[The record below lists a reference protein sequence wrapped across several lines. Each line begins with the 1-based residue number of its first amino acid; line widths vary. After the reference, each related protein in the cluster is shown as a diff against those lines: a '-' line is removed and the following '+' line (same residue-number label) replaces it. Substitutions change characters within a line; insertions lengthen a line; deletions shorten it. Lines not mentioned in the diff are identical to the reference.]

1 MSDQT
6 RWWWIRHAPVP
17 DGGFIYGQRD
27 LGCDCGDVEIFGILA
42 RELPRDA
49 IWLTSN
55 LLRTKQT
62 AAAILAAAPN
72 RFAGIVPVEVREL
85 AEQHLGE
92 WQGQERRAFYAARKV
107 GTHTLWFAPA
117 DERPVGGESFTD
129 LVQRVVPAIERC
141 NAQYRGRDIVAVTHG
156 GTIRAALA
164 LALAVSPQTA
174 LSFSHRELLA
184 HASGLPA
191 PTRHRWSVEA
201 RRGQSPALVARG
213 RCRSAGAKSHRP
225 RQGLSAKRCSCGAGS
240 AAAAPVR
247 HASD

>member
-27 LGCDCGDVEIFGILA
+27 LACDCDDAEIFGILA
-42 RELPRDA
+42 QELPRDA
-49 IWLTSN
+49 VWLTSN

-62 AAAILAAAPN
+62 AAAILAAAPK
-72 RFAGIVPVEVREL
+72 RFAGIEPVEVREL

-92 WQGQERRAFYAARKV
+92 WQGQERKAFYAARKV

-117 DERPVGGESFTD
+117 DERPAGGESFTD
-129 LVQRVVPAIERC
+129 LVQRVIPAIERA

-164 LALAVSPQTA
+164 LALAAPPQTA
-174 LSFSHRELLA
+174 LSFTVENCSI
-184 HASGLPA
+184 
-191 PTRHRWSVEA
+191 TRLDYL
-201 RRGQSPALVARG
+201 SPPG
-213 RCRSAGAKSHRP
+213 IAGFWRVGAVNHRP
-225 RQGLSAKRCSCGAGS
+225 WSR
-240 AAAAPVR
+240 AAAADRLGQNPV
-247 HASD
+247 ALDKA